1 MVILLARFDDQKVL
15 KGNRLSLLPTGIQVA
30 ADLP

>member
-1 MVILLARFDDQKVL
+1 MVILLAQFDDEQVL
-15 KGNRLSLLPTGIQVA
+15 KGNRLSLPHTGIQVA